1 VYFNPAKSVGAMIE
15 ADFFCVF
22 GLLYS
27 AAVCLISTLIFR
39 WVDLKPGWEEM
50 GEFLA
55 IVWLGLTMGGL
66 AWMKVWMVSA
76 QVLPM
81 ND

>member
-1 VYFNPAKSVGAMIE
+1 MIE